1 MTQTINKYFIAV
13 EGPDGVGKSTQT
25 KYLVEWLNEYIIE
38 GSQINIH
45 FKVQQFKELNDAD
58 FIFKDIR
65 NFVYSLYKKVST
77 SLLAEIIKINRYLVY
92 DQLISDHTNSEDY
105 DFTTKKVRWYKY
117 IAVCDRWNISTYCYL
132 KAEGYNDLALSYLND
147 SKTVLPGL
155 TIMLVGQKASLRT
168 ANRPDNN
175 NMFEDRSNEY
185 NYALAQTYIDFDT
198 SLYGSRV
205 VKINNDNLTKEDTKE
220 IIKEVINKYLLD
232 IL

>member
-38 GSQINIH
+38 GSQINTH

-77 SLLAEIIKINRYLVY
+77 PLLAEIIKINRYLVY

-117 IAVCDRWNISTYCYL
+117 IAVCDRWNISTYSYL
-132 KAEGYNDLALSYLND
+132 KAEDYNDLALSYLQDVN
-147 SKTVLPGL
+147 TVVPGL
-155 TIMLVGQKASLRT
+155 TIMLVGENAALRT

-175 NMFEDRSNEY
+175 NMFEDRSDDY
-185 NYALAQTYIDFDT
+185 NSNLAQTYIDFDT
-198 SLYGSRV
+198 DLYAGKV
-205 VKINNDNLTKEDTKE
+205 LKINNDNLTKEDTKE
-220 IIKEVINKYLLD
+220 IIREVVKNYLHTL
-232 IL
+232 